1 MADLRNQVHEVTS
14 ITYSILLEVSGSL
27 NAEVLHK
34 GVGQLRVR
42 SLCRVRQGTLHFSEQ
57 TESEMGKIA
66 LDSITNRSGTNR
78 VPSPKHNA
86 GSVNFTY
93 STARLQERFIRTAS
107 LSSPCFAF
115 TNEIRARH
123 LTASGGIEG
132 FSWSDDRALT
142 RPRHSHSDL

>member
-1 MADLRNQVHEVTS
+1 MADLRNKVHEVTS
-14 ITYSILLEVSGSL
+14 VTYSILLEVSGSL

-34 GVGQLRVR
+34 GVGQLCVR
-42 SLCRVRQGTLHFSEQ
+42 SLCGVRQGALHFSEQ
-57 TESEMGKIA
+57 TESEAGKIV
-66 LDSITNRSGTNR
+66 LGSITNRSGTNQ

-93 STARLQERFIRTAS
+93 PMQERFMRTAS

-132 FSWSDDRALT
+132 FSWSTDRALT
-142 RPRHSHSDL
+142 RPKHSHSDL